1 MNANTSQFNRY
12 IKSDYENKGSNAYSV
27 FESWMIY
34 MGFHFKVLE
43 TFGGFYRIAVHEHF
57 FAKVRRIHY

>member
-1 MNANTSQFNRY
+1 M
-12 IKSDYENKGSNAYSV
+12 KSDYENKGSNAYGV

-43 TFGGFYRIAVHEHF
+43 TFGGFYRIAVHELF
-57 FAKVRRIHY
+57 LLR